1 MKADSLAPPALSGEL
16 RGWGSADAEAV
27 VEATEDGAGE
37 RRKPPASLYEA
48 IVVLRKVD

>member
-1 MKADSLAPPALSGEL
+1 MKADSLAPPALRGEL
-16 RGWGSADAEAV
+16 RGWGSADDEAV

-48 IVVLRKVD
+48 IVVLCKVD